1 MSMVQTLQKSFALAS
16 PQRTREVLN
25 IQEKKPS
32 CMKVQLVGLGNVGKS
47 LIVLV
52 KEKEKTLK
60 SLGVDLTV
68 VSISDSKGT
77 ATDENGLD
85 LAKVL
90 KHKDNGW
97 KGFSQYFNGYTA
109 LDAIKDIKSDV
120 VVELTPST
128 PSGEPGL
135 SHIKTALMRKKNI
148 VTANKGPLVVAY
160 GSLTKLAKSNDVKL
174 LYEATVA
181 AHVPIFCLIDSCF
194 RADQLLSLQGV
205 LNATTNFIIGEMEK
219 GRDFQTALKY
229 AIEAGWAET
238 SYSDDVDGI
247 DAARKVVILA
257 NSLFKNAAKLENVK
271 VEGIRNVGSMVEKA
285 RELKKRVKLVCEISK
300 RGTKHEMR
308 VEPRL
313 VPMDDPLATVKGG
326 DMGVKLVF
334 KTSQQVFV
342 SAHFSGLKQTAYA
355 VLNDLT
361 KIGPT
366 IDAC

>member
-1 MSMVQTLQKSFALAS
+1 
-16 PQRTREVLN
+16 
-25 IQEKKPS
+25 
-32 CMKVQLVGLGNVGKS
+32 MKIQLVGLGNVGKS
-47 LIVLV
+47 LLTLMR
-52 KEKEKTLK
+52 KKQDTLK
-60 SLGVDLTV
+60 ALGGYLTI

-90 KHKDNGW
+90 KHKDDRW
-97 KGFSQYFNGYTA
+97 KGFSQYVNGRTA
-109 LDAIKDIKSDV
+109 LNAIRDIESDV

-135 SHIKTALMRKKNI
+135 SHIRTALMMKKNV
-148 VTANKGPLVVAY
+148 VTANKGPLVVAF
-160 GSLTKLAKSNDVKL
+160 GSLTKLAKSNHVKL

-194 RADQLLSLQGV
+194 RADELLSLQGI

-219 GRDFQTALKY
+219 GRDFQDALKY

-238 SYSDDVDGI
+238 NYSDDVDGI

-271 VEGIRNVGSMVEKA
+271 VEGIRNVEPMVEKA

-300 RGTKHEMR
+300 RGTKHELR

-313 VPMDDPLATVKGG
+313 VPMDDPLATVKQG
-326 DMGVKLVF
+326 DMAVKLLF

-342 SAHFSGLKQTAYA
+342 SAQFSGLEQTAYA

>member
-1 MSMVQTLQKSFALAS
+1 
-16 PQRTREVLN
+16 
-25 IQEKKPS
+25 
-32 CMKVQLVGLGNVGKS
+32 MKVQLVGFGNVGKS
-47 LIVLV
+47 LIVLM

-60 SLGVDLTV
+60 SIGVDLTV

-77 ATDENGLD
+77 ATDERGLD
-85 LAKVL
+85 LKRVL
-90 KHKDNGW
+90 RHKNNRW
-97 KGFSQYFNGYTA
+97 KGFSKYVNGYKA
-109 LDAIKDIKSDV
+109 SEAIRDVESDV

-135 SHIKTALMRKKNI
+135 SHIRMALTQKKNV

-160 GSLTKLAKSNDVKL
+160 SSLTKLAKKNNVKL

-181 AHVPIFCLIDSCF
+181 AHLPIFCLIDSCF
-194 RADQLLSLQGV
+194 RADELLSLEGI

-219 GRDFQTALKY
+219 GRDFQDALKY

-238 SYSDDVDGI
+238 NYSDDVDGI

-257 NSLFKNAAKLENVK
+257 NSFFKNGAKLDEVE
-271 VEGIRNVGSMVEKA
+271 VEGIRNVGPMVEKA
-285 RELKKRVKLVCEISK
+285 RQLKRRVKLVCEISK
-300 RGTKHEMR
+300 RGTEPEMR

-313 VPMDDPLATVKGG
+313 VPLDDPLATVNGG
-326 DMGVKLVF
+326 HMGLKLRF

-342 SAHFSGLKQTAYA
+342 SAQFSGLKQTAYA
-355 VLNDLT
+355 VLNDIT
-361 KIGPT
+361 KISRI